1 MKKLMVICA
10 AVLMGTGIAAADN
23 KPADKKTVTT
33 VFCTDIDCDHCKAKV
48 MNTIPFE
55 KGIKDVQVDVPT
67 KKITVTYDPSKN
79 SDEGLVKAF
88 AKIKVKAEAEKEQK

>member
-1 MKKLMVICA
+1 MKKILVICVA
-10 AVLMGTGIAAADN
+10 LLMGTSAVMADN
-23 KPADKKTVTT
+23 KPEKKTVTT

-79 SDEGLVKAF
+79 SDDGLVRAF